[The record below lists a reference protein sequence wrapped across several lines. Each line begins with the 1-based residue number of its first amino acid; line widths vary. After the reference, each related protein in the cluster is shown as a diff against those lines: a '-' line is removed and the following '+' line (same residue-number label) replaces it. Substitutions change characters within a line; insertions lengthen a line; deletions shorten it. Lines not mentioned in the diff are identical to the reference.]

1 MKKIVDKIICKNI
14 VKILIRYQKSLENN
28 QLIFKNYIEQTIY
41 FEIKYLIRLISEGRD
56 NL

>member
-1 MKKIVDKIICKNI
+1 MEKIVDKIICKNI

-28 QLIFKNYIEQTIY
+28 KLIFKNYIEQTIY

>member
-1 MKKIVDKIICKNI
+1 MKKIVYKIICKNI

-28 QLIFKNYIEQTIY
+28 KLIFKNYIEQTIY

>member
-28 QLIFKNYIEQTIY
+28 KLIFKNYIEQTIY